1 MKESRR
7 VLVGLGAGLVLGLA
21 IAASHNSTL
30 VRVVDAVAPAG
41 TLWVNAIRM
50 TIIPLVVSLVITG
63 VASTS
68 NVGAIS
74 RIGGRT
80 LLVFLAMLAGA
91 TILAIPLGIAAFS
104 WLSRLVTVRPGLPP
118 GAAEAAAS
126 LSAGPNPVGFWNW
139 VQSLIPTNPIAAAAN
154 GEMLPL
160 VVFTLA
166 FAMALTRIPSE
177 SREVVLRFFQGLG
190 DAMLVLVGWI
200 IWLAPAGVFV
210 LMLSLG
216 AHGGAGF
223 VGAMGFYIAAYS
235 IACIVFV
242 LLLYPTLAIAAR
254 LPIRTFARAALPAQ
268 TIAFSSSS
276 SIASL
281 PALVRGAEGE
291 LQLPKDVTGFV
302 LPLAVSV
309 FKFAAPV
316 SWTFGAL
323 FIAWFYQV
331 PLGPM
336 AYLTIALTIVFL
348 SFAGPGVP
356 RGAFLMLAPMFL
368 SIGLPLEGIGILIAV
383 DALPDI
389 FATVLNATGDLAA
402 AVLVAKAGPATVG
415 VASRTANEREL
426 LEI

>member
-1 MKESRR
+1 MKESTR

-21 IAASHNSTL
+21 VAASHNSTL
-30 VRVVDAVAPAG
+30 MRAVDAVAPAG

-50 TIIPLVVSLVITG
+50 TVIPLVISLVITG
-63 VASTS
+63 VASAS
-68 NVGAIS
+68 NVGSIS

-80 LLVFLAMLAGA
+80 LVVFIAMLTGA
-91 TILAIPLGIAAFS
+91 TILAVPLGIAAFS

-126 LSAGPNPVGFWNW
+126 LSAAPSPVGFWNW
-139 VQSLIPTNPIAAAAN
+139 VLSLIPTNPISAAASGA
-154 GEMLPL
+154 MLPL
-160 VVFTLA
+160 VLFTLL
-166 FAMALTRIPSE
+166 FAMATSRIPAE
-177 SREVVLRFFQGLG
+177 GRDAVLRFFRGLG
-190 DAMLVLVGWI
+190 DAMLVLVGWV

-235 IACIVFV
+235 IACILFV
-242 LLLYPTLAIAAR
+242 LLLYPALAVCAR
-254 LPIRTFARAALPAQ
+254 LPMREFARAALPAQ

-281 PALVRGAEGE
+281 SALVRGAEE
-291 LQLPKDVTGFV
+291 DLRLPKDVTGFV
-302 LPLAVSV
+302 LPLAVSM

-323 FIAWFYQV
+323 FAGWFYQV
-331 PLGPM
+331 PIGPVG
-336 AYLTIALTIVFL
+336 YLTIAVTAIFL

-368 SIGLPLEGIGILIAV
+368 SLGLPIEGIGILIAV
-383 DALPDI
+383 DAIPDI
-389 FATVLNATGDLAA
+389 FATVLNASGDLAA
-402 AVLVAKAGPATVG
+402 AVLVAR
-415 VASRTANEREL
+415 SR
-426 LEI
+426 